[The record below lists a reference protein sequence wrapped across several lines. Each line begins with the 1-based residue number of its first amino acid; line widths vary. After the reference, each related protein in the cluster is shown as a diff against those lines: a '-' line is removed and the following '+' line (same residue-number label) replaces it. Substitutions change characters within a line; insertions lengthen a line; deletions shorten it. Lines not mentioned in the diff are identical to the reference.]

1 MPKRVTQRDV
11 ADALG
16 VEVTTVS
23 KALGNHPAVAAATK
37 ARVRAKAAELGY
49 RPDPMLGALAR
60 WREARRGRQS
70 ERGAILAWIYN
81 HGRDTNMGRFAAYGA
96 YLKGARE
103 RAEALGY
110 GITEFWVGRGGLTE
124 ARLAEVLH
132 ARGITGVVVAPQA
145 QPGGRLQLPWERLSA
160 VAIGYTL
167 AEPALHVVTNDH
179 FQTMT
184 QLLETLA
191 ARGRKRIGVYLWE
204 EDNRRVLGRVAS
216 SFKAW
221 HEARRIPLLGYEE
234 PRKEAFLEWV
244 RRHRLD
250 AVVTREARVGAWLRE
265 AGLGRVEQASYALDE
280 DEPGPGMD
288 HNNAAIGAAAVDGVT
303 RMVERG
309 ERGVPALP
317 LRTLVTG
324 IWRECAIEQSPPL
337 QGNLGFRLGK
347 MGGEPERW

>member
-1 MPKRVTQRDV
+1 MREIVPKRVTQRDV
-11 ADALG
+11 AKTLG

-23 KALGNHPAVAAATK
+23 KALSNHPAVADATK

-60 WREARRGRQS
+60 WRESRRGRKGD
-70 ERGAILAWIYN
+70 RGNTLAWIYN
-81 HGRDTNMGRFAAYGA
+81 HGRDTDMGRFAAYGA
-96 YLKGARE
+96 YLRGARE

-110 GITEFWVGRGGLTE
+110 AITEFWVGRGGLTE
-124 ARLAEVLH
+124 ARLAEVLQ

-145 QPGGRLQLPWERLSA
+145 QSGGILRLPWERLSA
-160 VAIGYTL
+160 ITIGYTL
-167 AEPALHVVTNDH
+167 AEPALHVVTNDQ

-184 QLLETLA
+184 QLLETLS

-221 HEARRIPLLGYEE
+221 REVRRIPLLEYEE
-234 PRKEAFLEWV
+234 PRKEAFVEWV
-244 RRHRLD
+244 RRKRLD
-250 AVVTREARVGAWLRE
+250 TVVTREARVSKWLRE
-265 AGLGRVEQASYALDE
+265 AGLNKVDQASYALDE
-280 DEPGPGMD
+280 DDPGPGMD
-288 HNNAAIGAAAVDGVT
+288 HNNAAVGAAAVDGVT

-309 ERGVPALP
+309 ERGVPVLP

-324 IWRECAIEQSPPL
+324 VWRDGRAE
-337 QGNLGFRLGK
+337 N
-347 MGGEPERW
+347 